1 MVVGCAGVRSQAPQK
16 EEQARSDRCEG
27 TRTFKLK
34 GGGGLRTTNDVPGC
48 PKGGL
53 LSGSDKGDEL
63 DGLDGDDEIHG
74 LGGGDYISGW
84 LGSDIIYGEA
94 GDDVLDGSIRC
105 FEEGC
110 HEREDDRSKDVLYG
124 GSGADIMWGDKGEDV
139 LYGGKGND
147 GLDTTGDATTG
158 VSEDGQ
164 RDKLYCG
171 PGKDEYHADRLDYVD
186 SSCEE
191 KVKVICCFGL
201 GVGDGVTVS
210 WRVPIAPVQ
219 SGQDRREA
227 SAYRGLVWAAC
238 VGTREVNRVGLAC
251 VGRDTIAG
259 AGGPLSSSPG
269 PSANGTGPSG
279 RDAGGA

>member
-1 MVVGCAGVRSQAPQK
+1 MQASRCTVVRQGHFIAVVGAFLIAVVVVGCGSGPGNIDERGSE

-27 TRTFKLK
+27 TRTFKVK
-34 GGGGLRTTNDVPGC
+34 GGVLWTTNDVPGC

-53 LSGSDKGDEL
+53 LSGTDKADDL

-74 LGGGDYISGW
+74 LGGGDFIFGG

-94 GDDVLDGSIRC
+94 GDDFLGLIRC

-124 GSGADIMWGDKGEDV
+124 GSGPDIMYGSNKGADV

-147 GLDTTGDATTG
+147 GLDATTG

-171 PGKDEYHADRLDYVD
+171 PGKDEYHADKLDYVD

-191 KVKVICCFGL
+191 KVNRICC
-201 GVGDGVTVS
+201 
-210 WRVPIAPVQ
+210 
-219 SGQDRREA
+219 
-227 SAYRGLVWAAC
+227 
-238 VGTREVNRVGLAC
+238 
-251 VGRDTIAG
+251 
-259 AGGPLSSSPG
+259 GG
-269 PSANGTGPSG
+269 
-279 RDAGGA
+279 